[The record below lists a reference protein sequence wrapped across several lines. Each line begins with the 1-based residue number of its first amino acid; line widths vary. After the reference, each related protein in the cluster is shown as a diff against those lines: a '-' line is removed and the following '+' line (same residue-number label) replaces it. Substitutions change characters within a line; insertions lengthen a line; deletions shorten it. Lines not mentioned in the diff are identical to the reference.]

1 MAVAGVEHP
10 ALALRSHPG
19 ERFLALPERP
29 LHEDGRLR
37 AGGRGRRGAF
47 IGGRKGLNVFHD
59 RMRRLD
65 DLRGDGR
72 RKRLRGSWRRS
83 DLSDER
89 RTVNREHPL
98 AVVHERGERLLLV
111 GGERLIAEDHQRVVV
126 RQPARG
132 ERLGRRRY
140 VDQLNAA
147 PGQGRGERPE
157 DRRRRMRRLLAPEE
171 QHAQRPRLR
180 FARGRPLRRDAGR
193 RRPCRGRLR
202 LGQDRVSGGAEKT
215 GENVHRPDLRAG
227 NTGCHGRRTFQVAG
241 PQLGAATWNRFEGR
255 FYYGVEGKSTSNLA
269 FARVVLARYGAPRQ
283 SLSGYCSGTSGRIP
297 KQAVEQ

>member
-1 MAVAGVEHP
+1 
-10 ALALRSHPG
+10 
-19 ERFLALPERP
+19 
-29 LHEDGRLR
+29 
-37 AGGRGRRGAF
+37 
-47 IGGRKGLNVFHD
+47 
-59 RMRRLD
+59 MRRLD

-72 RKRLRGSWRRS
+72 RQRLRGSRRRS
-83 DLSDER
+83 DLSDQR

-98 AVVHERGERLLLV
+98 AVVHERRERLLLV

-140 VDQLNAA
+140 VNQLNAA

-171 QHAQRPRLR
+171 QHAQRPRFR

-193 RRPCRGRLR
+193 RRSCRGRLR
-202 LGQDRVSGGAEKT
+202 LGQDRVSGGAEKS

-241 PQLGAATWNRFEGR
+241 PQPGRQRSHGTVSKGR
-255 FYYGVEGKSTSNLA
+255 FYYARNGRVKERFAGRPDLEALCQHVTPFPRDRRLPAAAARWPPPTRTRAGTPPATGSPTWPAGPACRGLSKSS
-269 FARVVLARYGAPRQ
+269 RR
-283 SLSGYCSGTSGRIP
+283 SRIM
-297 KQAVEQ
+297 